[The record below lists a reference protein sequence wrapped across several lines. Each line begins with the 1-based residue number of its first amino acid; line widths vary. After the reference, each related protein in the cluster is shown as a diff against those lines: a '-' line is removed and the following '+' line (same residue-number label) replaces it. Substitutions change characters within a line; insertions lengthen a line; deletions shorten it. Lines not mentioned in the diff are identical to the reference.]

1 MVVVLADDLGW
12 NEVSWHNPE
21 VLTPH
26 MEVSRAGREVQG
38 GLVRCG

>member
-12 NEVSWHNPE
+12 NEVSWHNPA

-26 MEVSRAGREVQG
+26 MEVRW
-38 GLVRCG
+38 LVADG